1 MKGRI
6 HVLGAGLAG
15 LAAALTLSKAGREV
29 TIHEAANH
37 AGGRCRSYH
46 DPVLDRV
53 IDNGNH
59 LMMSA
64 NDHVFAYLK
73 EVGAR
78 ARVTVTDPAAYPFVD
93 VTTGERWTVR
103 PNAGRV
109 PWWLLV
115 PSRTVKGARWR
126 DWLQGTGLLSAG
138 PDRTVADCLSQ
149 DTMLWRRFWEPL
161 TVGALNCAPD
171 EGAASLL
178 AEVYRR
184 TFAKGEA
191 ASRPTFVKQSLAD
204 ALIEPAI
211 ALLENRR
218 VKFHF
223 RGRVRRIDRTDDRIT
238 GFETMRETVILEDND
253 RIVMALPSWSVA
265 DLLPQI
271 SPPVGARMILNLHFK
286 LAAQPDLPPVT
297 GLTGSIAQWLFI
309 KGEIASVTVSAA
321 DAFAE
326 TPAEDIARR
335 IWPEIAVALGIP
347 GAPEPPCRVV
357 KEKRATFLE
366 TPANEARRP
375 GPVTQWQNLFLAGDW
390 TATGL
395 PATIEG
401 AIQSG
406 RKAAETLDKMT
417 LR

>member
-1 MKGRI
+1 M
-6 HVLGAGLAG
+6 LGAGLAG
-15 LAAALTLSKAGREV
+15 LAAALTLSKSGRKV
-29 TIHEAANH
+29 IIHEAANR

-64 NDHVFAYLK
+64 NAHVFDYLT

-78 ARVTVTDPAAYPFVD
+78 SCVAVTEPAAYPFVD

-103 PNAGRV
+103 PNAGRI
-109 PWWLLV
+109 PWWTLA
-115 PSRTVKGARWR
+115 PSRTVKGARLLH
-126 DWLQGTGLLSAG
+126 WLQGVRLLTAG
-138 PDRTVADCLSQ
+138 PDKTVADCLSQ
-149 DTMLWRRFWEPL
+149 DTVLWRRFWEPL
-161 TVGALNCAPD
+161 TVGALNCTPD

-191 ASRPTFVKQSLAD
+191 ASRPVFVKQSLAD
-204 ALIEPAI
+204 ALIDPAI
-211 ALLENRR
+211 ALLENRGVQFR
-218 VKFHF
+218 F
-223 RGRVRRIDRTDDRIT
+223 RGRVRRLDGAEGRIS
-238 GFETMRETVILEDND
+238 GFETTRETVELGGQDFV
-253 RIVMALPSWSVA
+253 VMALPSWSVSE
-265 DLLPQI
+265 LLPAI
-271 SPPVGARMILNLHFK
+271 DPPQGARMILNLHY
-286 LAAQPDLPPVT
+286 LPESLPTLPAVT
-297 GLTGSIAQWLFI
+297 GLTGSVAQWLFI
-309 KGEIASVTVSAA
+309 KGEIASVTVSNA

-326 TPAEDIARR
+326 TPAEEIAAR
-335 IWPEIAVALGIP
+335 IWPEIATALGTP
-347 GAPEPPCRVV
+347 DAPLPPCRVV

-366 TPANEARRP
+366 SPVNETRRP
-375 GPVTQWQNLFLAGDW
+375 TAVTRWQNLFLAGDW

-406 RKAAETLDKMT
+406 RMAAGALD
-417 LR
+417 RAVPR